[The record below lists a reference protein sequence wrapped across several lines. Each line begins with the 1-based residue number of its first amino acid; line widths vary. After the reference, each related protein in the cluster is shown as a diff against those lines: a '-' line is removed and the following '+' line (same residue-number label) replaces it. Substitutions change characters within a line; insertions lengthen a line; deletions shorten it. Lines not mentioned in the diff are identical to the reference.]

1 VTEADPGGRGRVDS
15 LPRMIRAARRALGG
29 ASVGFPIVLIAGM
42 ASCTGGDADVG
53 PSTVPRIGATNYVT
67 QPVVTLPPPTVPGQT
82 TPAGGTTQAA
92 QEYRIRNGD
101 TVSGIARRYGITTDQ
116 LVDFNGWDSA
126 SHVIIRGDIIKI
138 PPFADIPGQSDS
150 TSVETLFIEGP
161 TCADGTEQETYE
173 IESGDFLGRVANKL
187 DVSVEAL
194 NAANETTGGY
204 EIFYPG
210 LEIMVPCPEDD
221 VAGTDVETTEG

>member
-1 VTEADPGGRGRVDS
+1 
-15 LPRMIRAARRALGG
+15 MIRAARRALGG

>member
-1 VTEADPGGRGRVDS
+1 
-15 LPRMIRAARRALGG
+15 
-29 ASVGFPIVLIAGM
+29 M

-67 QPVVTLPPPTVPGQT
+67 QPVVTMPPTTVAGQAP
-82 TPAGGTTQAA
+82 PAGGTTQAA

-101 TVSGIARRYGITTDQ
+101 TVSGIARRFGITTDE
-116 LVDFNGWDSA
+116 LADFNGWDGPG
-126 SHVIIRGDIIKI
+126 HLIVQGDIIKI
-138 PPFADIPGQSDS
+138 PPFADIPGVSES

-161 TCADGTEQETYE
+161 TCPDGTEQETYE
-173 IESGDFLGRVANKL
+173 IESDDFLGRVANKL

-204 EIFYPG
+204 AIFYPG
-210 LEIMVPCPEDD
+210 LEIMVPCEGEDVD
-221 VAGTDVETTEG
+221 GTTVESTDG